1 MDVSDDKFRVF
12 ISHKHDDHVLAE
24 RVKCLIESLNK
35 KTITCFVSGSNR
47 PIVVAVMAISS
58 SDIATSNMRSEAPT
72 CSAMLNRNALTKP
85 PELQNA

>member
-35 KTITCFVSGSNR
+35 KTITCFVSGVDITAGSDWRRVVRDSRPEPHASTTIHGAVKKLGLVPVRNR
-47 PIVVAVMAISS
+47 SVHSF
-58 SDIATSNMRSEAPT
+58 
-72 CSAMLNRNALTKP
+72 
-85 PELQNA
+85 